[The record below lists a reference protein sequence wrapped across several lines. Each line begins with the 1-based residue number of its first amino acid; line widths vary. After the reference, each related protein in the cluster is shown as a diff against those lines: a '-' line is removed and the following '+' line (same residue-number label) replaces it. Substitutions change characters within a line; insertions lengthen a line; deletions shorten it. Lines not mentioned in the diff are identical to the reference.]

1 MMVYDF
7 QMVLYLLVCLGIV
20 VCAGEQIQSRIILVD
35 AYLVLKI
42 SDIFFYVEN
51 IPISTMVD
59 FQPLSKNVL

>member
-1 MMVYDF
+1 MVYDF
-7 QMVLYLLVCLGIV
+7 QMVSYFLGCLCIV